1 MKSLCIILPAYNEA
15 KAIGPVM
22 QKLQNFVKKEND
34 LVIEIVVIDDG
45 STDQTFQICQTFN
58 VTVLHHI
65 INRGLG
71 GALATGIEYA
81 KMHNFDFALT
91 MDSDGQHDINDL
103 PKAIKLLINNDAD
116 VVIGS
121 RMMGQ
126 KGMPKDRLIINFTS
140 NVFTYILFGFWTTDS
155 QSGFRG
161 FNRKALGFIN
171 VKTQGMEVSS
181 ELFTEIKKHNL
192 KLLEVPISV
201 IYTEYSRNKGQSNL
215 NSLNVVVKLL
225 LRKFR

>member
-15 KAIGPVM
+15 KAIGSVL
-22 QKLQNFVKKEND
+22 QKLQNFVQKQKD
-34 LVIEIVVIDDG
+34 LVIEILVIDDG
-45 STDQTFQICQTFN
+45 STDKTLKICQTFN
-58 VTVLHHI
+58 VTVLRHI

-126 KGMPKDRLIINFTS
+126 KGMPKDRLIINFIS
-140 NVFTYILFGFWTTDS
+140 NVFTYILFGFWTSDS

-215 NSLNVVVKLL
+215 NSLNVVIKLL

>member
-91 MDSDGQHDINDL
+91 MDSDGQHDI
-103 PKAIKLLINNDAD
+103 
-116 VVIGS
+116 VIGS